1 MAVDTPTDGQV
12 AAYQSSSGKFEWID
26 NGSGGDTYTIAA
38 AQSGSDAEIQLDAT
52 AGADSAVKLAAGSNI
67 TLTESGGDTI
77 TIASTQASAANPTAT
92 VSGSATNG
100 SASTFM
106 RSDAAPALAN
116 TAVTPGSYT
125 YSSITVDAQGRL
137 TAASSGTPP
146 AVDGS
151 GASTQVTYWS
161 DADTITGSNNLTF
174 DGTNLDVAGYV
185 KSGTGVYDTDG
196 ATDLTLQ
203 TNGGTNSGT
212 IVIRDGAAQDIEIT
226 PDGAGA
232 INLDGLKWPTADG
245 SANQVLATDGAGS
258 LSFTDAGGS
267 VSFPLQG
274 PNGSSSAPTYS
285 FSGDTDT
292 GMYLAG
298 SNNLALC
305 AGSTNY
311 LYLGSLGSVQFE
323 RKALFNAATA
333 AAPNAFA
340 TDTNTGFFLPSA
352 DNIGFSTGG
361 TERFRFGS
369 SGEILVGGTAA
380 GTSGQVLTS
389 GGSGSA
395 VSWTTVSGG
404 GSTDE
409 LYIPYCFTDADS
421 GFNQH
426 RRGLT
431 YWDSL
436 SNSNSF
442 PEQINFCPF
451 RAPRTE
457 TVASLGIYLSTVYG
471 TDPDDAVIGV
481 YTSKNSSTD
490 NNVIPYELQFSA
502 TFDMGAGTGHR
513 TSSISTAVGGSAT
526 LTKGELYFMAYAPT
540 NNGADTNSQV
550 QVSYPP
556 ISGVSP
562 GNSRRNYVKYD
573 GWSYGDTLALDA
585 ETAYESG
592 LEGAGS
598 SYWAVNY
605 SV

>member
-1 MAVDTPTDGQV
+1 M
-12 AAYQSSSGKFEWID
+12 
-26 NGSGGDTYTIAA
+26 
-38 AQSGSDAEIQLDAT
+38 
-52 AGADSAVKLAAGSNI
+52 
-67 TLTESGGDTI
+67 TESGGDTI
-77 TIASTQASAANPTAT
+77 TIASTQASGANPTAT
-92 VSGSATNG
+92 VSGSAVNG
-100 SASTFM
+100 TASTFM

-125 YSSITVDAQGRL
+125 YSSITVDAQGRI
-137 TAASSGTPP
+137 TAASSGTAP

-151 GASTQVTYWS
+151 GAAGQVTYWS
-161 DADTITGSNNLTF
+161 DSDTITGSNNFTF
-174 DGTNLDVAGYV
+174 DGTNVKVAGYV
-185 KSGTGVYDTDG
+185 ESGTGVFDTDG

-212 IVIRDGAAQDIEIT
+212 IIIRDGAAQDIEIT
-226 PDGAGA
+226 PNGAGV

-245 SANQVLATDGAGS
+245 TANQVLVTDGSGT
-258 LSFTDAGGS
+258 LSFTDASGG

-404 GSTDE
+404 GGSTDPI
-409 LYIPYCFTDADS
+409 YIPYCFTDADS

-442 PEQINFCPF
+442 SEQINFCPF

-490 NNVIPYELQFSA
+490 NNVIPYQLQFSA

-550 QVSYPP
+550 QVSFPP

-562 GNSRRNYVKYD
+562 GNARRNYVKYD

-592 LEGAGS
+592 LEGAGD